1 VLRPPGCAGDPL
13 RGAQRRSLGS
23 VVRRVRGKETRGAF
37 QERVAAD
44 RAAEPLCYAV
54 GHCCDTAT
62 AFARREVTRAA
73 LRAGRRCA
81 TPLCLNT
88 GPSAQ
93 RTRTERPRAPAGTEP
108 RAAPL
113 PLRDRGAALLSRC
126 SPAGA
131 ALGGPGRTAAVVRA
145 CGDGSGNGTAL
156 VEPRGA
162 TGGKGR
168 RREGRRA
175 LCQPSPLSGTR
186 AAAPSAPSLCRRP
199 AERCRD
205 ATAEAVRR
213 QRQRVGRIE
222 SKGNRLKARR
232 HRGAL
237 RLSESRECRNPRAG
251 LRPWNGAGSD
261 VAHSQSQT
269 AAGSDGKATQAFLL
283 CTHRKFLGRVSATR
297 DAGALRGRP
306 ELHQVSH
313 KWTRTDTAGPEI
325 RTHCPKCAEM
335 APKRLTTHRNIPTV
349 PPHQTE

>member
-1 VLRPPGCAGDPL
+1 MLRPPGCAGDPL

-126 SPAGA
+126 PK
-131 ALGGPGRTAAVVRA
+131 RT
-145 CGDGSGNGTAL
+145 
-156 VEPRGA
+156 
-162 TGGKGR
+162 
-168 RREGRRA
+168 
-175 LCQPSPLSGTR
+175 
-186 AAAPSAPSLCRRP
+186 
-199 AERCRD
+199 
-205 ATAEAVRR
+205 
-213 QRQRVGRIE
+213 
-222 SKGNRLKARR
+222 
-232 HRGAL
+232 
-237 RLSESRECRNPRAG
+237 
-251 LRPWNGAGSD
+251 
-261 VAHSQSQT
+261 
-269 AAGSDGKATQAFLL
+269 
-283 CTHRKFLGRVSATR
+283 
-297 DAGALRGRP
+297 
-306 ELHQVSH
+306 
-313 KWTRTDTAGPEI
+313 
-325 RTHCPKCAEM
+325 EM
-335 APKRLTTHRNIPTV
+335 APKSLTTHRNFPHSAPTSDRIDQNCLKV
-349 PPHQTE
+349 TQADVRWAQTDTDGPGMAPKT